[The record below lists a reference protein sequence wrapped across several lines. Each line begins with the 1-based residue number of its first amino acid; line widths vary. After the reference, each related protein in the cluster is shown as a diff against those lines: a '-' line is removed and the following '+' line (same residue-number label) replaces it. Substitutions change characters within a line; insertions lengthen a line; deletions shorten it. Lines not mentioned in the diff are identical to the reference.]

1 MSLNYYSDVTLGQ
14 GNPIDDKNKYGFY
27 GVFVVTE

>member
-14 GNPIDDKNKYGFY
+14 ENPIDDKNKYGLY